1 MSRALLLNF
10 SPHGKA
16 ARVYRLAADVLGDWP
31 GISTLM
37 DRQLGADPLP
47 ALTSDYATA
56 VTSVAGMD
64 NVAIH
69 ASERQIV
76 ELETSDLLVLC
87 TPLHNFTLPAA
98 MKLWIDHVVRIQRS
112 FGVNGAGE
120 KFGLLKDRPT
130 FVLVS
135 SGGLIQGEQA
145 RQPDFLTPYLKAI
158 LNSIGI
164 HQLTFIYLEGT
175 VRGGEA
181 VEQAVLAAREALLRG
196 LQANTRTC
204 WSPLAGDEASESC
217 IT

>member
-10 SPHGKA
+10 SPHGTA
-16 ARVYRLAADVLGDWP
+16 ARVYRLAADVLGNRP
-31 GISTLM
+31 GVSTVM
-37 DRQLGADPLP
+37 HRQLGGEPLP
-47 ALTSDYATA
+47 ALSSDYATA
-56 VTSVAGMD
+56 VTSVAGME

-112 FGVNGAGE
+112 FGVNSAGE

-135 SGGLIQGEQA
+135 SGGFIQGERA

-158 LNSIGI
+158 LGSIGI

-175 VRGGEA
+175 VRGGET
-181 VEQAVLAAREALLRG
+181 VEQGLAVAREALLRG
-196 LQANTRTC
+196 LQVNARTC
-204 WSPLAGDEASESC
+204 RSQLAGDEASESC
-217 IT
+217 IA

>member
-16 ARVYRLAADVLGDWP
+16 ARVYRLAADVLRGWP
-31 GISTLM
+31 GLSTIM
-37 DRQLGADPLP
+37 DRQLGGEPLP

-135 SGGLIQGEQA
+135 SGGLVQGEQA

-164 HQLTFIYLEGT
+164 HQLTFIYLQGT
-175 VRGGEA
+175 VRGGEV
-181 VEQAVLAAREALLRG
+181 VEQGLALAREALLAG
-196 LQANTRTC
+196 LQADAQTC
-204 WSPLAGDEASESC
+204 RNRLADDEAREPC
-217 IT
+217 IG